1 MHNATVSDVTN
12 RRAWKL
18 APRVLPLAL
27 ATVVVGLGIVA
38 TIGRGTSGPSRTA
51 DTSTKPALLSQ
62 RQILLLGHGPLTQ
75 RAAQDLISAGRGVRR
90 R

>member
-1 MHNATVSDVTN
+1 MHNATVSAATN

-18 APRVLPLAL
+18 APKLLALAL

-38 TIGRGTSGPSRTA
+38 TIGRGKSGPSRTA

>member
-1 MHNATVSDVTN
+1 MHNATVSDVTK

-18 APRVLPLAL
+18 APRVLALAL
-27 ATVVVGLGIVA
+27 ATVVVGLAIVA
-38 TIGRGTSGPSRTA
+38 TIGRGTSGPSTTA
-51 DTSTKPALLSQ
+51 DTSTKPARLSQ

-75 RAAQDLISAGRGVRR
+75 RAAQELISAGRGVRR

>member
-1 MHNATVSDVTN
+1 MHNATVSDGTN

-18 APRVLPLAL
+18 VPRPLPLAL
-27 ATVVVGLGIVA
+27 AAVVVGLGIVA
-38 TIGRGTSGPSRTA
+38 TIGCGKSGPSRTA
-51 DTSTKPALLSQ
+51 DTSTKHALLSQ

-75 RAAQDLISAGRGVRR
+75 RAAQALIRAGWGVRR